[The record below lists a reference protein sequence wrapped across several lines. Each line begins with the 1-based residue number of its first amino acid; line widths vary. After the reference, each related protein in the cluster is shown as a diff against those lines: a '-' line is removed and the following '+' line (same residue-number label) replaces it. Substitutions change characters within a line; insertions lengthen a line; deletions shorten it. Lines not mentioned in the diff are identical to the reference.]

1 MDSLFAF
8 DAKILACPFKSDG
21 QKCVGEFC
29 LAWEWSSQER
39 QQVEMKRGNCR
50 KRRMRFFGESADCQ
64 LLGADR
70 CMECGMRLGR
80 CRMIP

>member
-29 LAWEWSSQER
+29 LAWEWSSEER
-39 QQVEMKRGNCR
+39 QQTEMERGNCR
-50 KRRMRFFGESADCQ
+50 KRRMRFLAKVRIASFWERIAAWSATCASDD
-64 LLGADR
+64 AA
-70 CMECGMRLGR
+70 
-80 CRMIP
+80 